1 MSSRSRPELTQT
13 ARSAPTRKLIA
24 ACAAIAMLAGACGSG
39 DDEQADASTTVTS
52 AAETE
57 TETVTETTEREV
69 NEEVAEEG
77 DIEPETTTTT
87 EAPAETTT
95 TAAPDLGGPSEFGPA
110 EGQPLAVIS
119 VRYDDELNFR
129 AGPGTDEDIVRRV
142 APLDDTVIT
151 AAGEAWAFE
160 RSVWWKV
167 TIDGEEMWAN
177 QRFLGMLGSTTNL
190 FDLIAGE
197 LDTLEYDSLQD
208 LTAAIADARSGE
220 DPAPDFEYA
229 TEPLAFDSG
238 DAFVVVD
245 FTGFLDDASNGE
257 RMRIEA
263 EVIVGDDADE
273 VGVPIGVRLTD
284 VEIVPFCSRGVFEGG
299 CI

>member
-1 MSSRSRPELTQT
+1 MSSILRHRSTSVAPGGTRRRFWAALT
-13 ARSAPTRKLIA
+13 AVAL
-24 ACAAIAMLAGACGSG
+24 LAGACGSG
-39 DDEQADASTTVTS
+39 DGDDAAESTTTT
-52 AAETE
+52 AAAE
-57 TETVTETTEREV
+57 TETVTETTPREV

-77 DIEPETTTTT
+77 GIEPEPTTTTTT
-87 EAPAETTT
+87 EPEPTTT
-95 TAAPDLGGPSEFGPA
+95 TAAPDLGGPIEFGPA

-167 TIDGEEMWAN
+167 VIDGEEMWAN
-177 QRFLGMLGSTTNL
+177 QTFLGMLGATSSI
-190 FDLIAGE
+190 FDEVEAE
-197 LDTLEYDSLQD
+197 LDTLEFASLQAM
-208 LTAAIADARSGE
+208 TEAITDARTVE
-220 DPAPDFEYA
+220 EPAPDLEYV
-229 TEPLAFDSG
+229 TEPLSFDSG

-245 FTGFLDDASNGE
+245 FVGFLDDAVSGE
-257 RMRIEA
+257 RLRIEA

-284 VEIVPFCSRGVFEGG
+284 VEATVICSRGVTEGL
-299 CI
+299 CL

>member
-1 MSSRSRPELTQT
+1 MSSILRPRSTRP
-13 ARSAPTRKLIA
+13 AIA
-24 ACAAIAMLAGACGSG
+24 LVCAAMLASACGSG
-39 DDEQADASTTVTS
+39 GSEEADEAPTTS
-52 AAETE
+52 IEE
-57 TETVTETTEREV
+57 TETVTETARDVSDLEV

-87 EAPAETTT
+87 TAEPEPTTT
-95 TAAPDLGGPSEFGPA
+95 TTAPDLGGPIDFGPA

-129 AGPGTDEDIVRRV
+129 AGPGTGEDIVRRV

-167 TIDGEEMWAN
+167 VIDGEEMWAN
-177 QRFLGMLGSTTNL
+177 QSFLGMLGATTSV
-190 FDLIAGE
+190 FGDVEAS

-208 LTAAIADARSGE
+208 LTDAIADARTIE
-220 DPAPDFEYA
+220 EPAPDLEYV
-229 TEPLAFDSG
+229 TEPLSFDSG

-245 FTGFLDDASNGE
+245 FVGFLDDALRGE
-257 RMRIEA
+257 RLRIEA

-273 VGVPIGVRLTD
+273 VGVPIGVRLTG
-284 VEIVPFCSRGVFEGG
+284 VESTSICARGVTEGL
-299 CI
+299 CL

>member
-1 MSSRSRPELTQT
+1 MSSISRHESTRAGTL
-13 ARSAPTRKLIA
+13 APVRTLIA
-24 ACAAIAMLAGACGSG
+24 VCASIVLLAAACGSG
-39 DDEQADASTTVTS
+39 DADQAEGSTTLTS
-52 AAETE
+52 AAE
-57 TETVTETTEREV
+57 TETVTETTQREI
-69 NEEVAEEG
+69 NEEVGEEG

-87 EAPAETTT
+87 EAEPEETTT
-95 TAAPDLGGPSEFGPA
+95 TAAPDLGGPIEFGPA

-177 QRFLGMLGSTTNL
+177 QRFLGMLGSTQSI
-190 FDLIAGE
+190 FDEVADE

-208 LTAAIADARSGE
+208 LTDAIADALTIE
-220 DPAPDFEYA
+220 EPAPDSEYV

-245 FTGFLDDASNGE
+245 FVGYLDDALRGD
-257 RMRIEA
+257 RLRIEA

-273 VGVPIGVRLTD
+273 VGIAIGVRLTD
-284 VEIVPFCSRGVFEGG
+284 VEATAICARGVTEGL
-299 CI
+299 CL